1 MVSSIVQSGN
11 NGAGV
16 MKRRLTTTTVGKRR
30 AFPPCSI
37 PRPLSHVFALH
48 QTQHRHQLHQQAKQL
63 HQAAFSTV
71 SNDNNSSNSQN
82 KTNNNNKSEDDD
94 VGKFAMPDMD
104 AELKLAK
111 IQTSISQ
118 YYQQGDYVK
127 ALQLSTELFQ
137 QTQKHFGGIGSGRPQ
152 QDHPAVASALNN
164 IGLMHKHLGDF
175 IESRRHYNAA
185 LRIYAK
191 VVGRDHASYAM
202 TLHNLASLNK
212 AQVHFDTSLK
222 ATDRLSLVETALE
235 YFEEALAIRRAELG
249 PDHPLTIA
257 TQSSLGTTLADQ
269 VLHQHRQVEMTKNG
283 QSQQQPKKYMASL
296 HPESVTRQGWDAAEY
311 HLRQALQMAI
321 DKPRGKSIG
330 QGKNNNKKSNVK
342 KAKKKTSTHASP
354 PLVTAAAS
362 PRNEEKSSTSSVD
375 EGVSGSG
382 MHTLSAASAAQ
393 NLAIFLKS
401 RAMTHDPYNME
412 QMEEA
417 RLIYQQVLNVRSQL
431 LPNPHQHPDVVA
443 TKFSLAELLHVL
455 GDEEAANAIRQE
467 ILDDYD
473 PMEEKQEE
481 EPASPSSSS
490 LHETKAFKKK
500 VMVEKTKAVTNQAI
514 PKAV

>member
-1 MVSSIVQSGN
+1 MWKCCHSSPRRIVVPSIVQSDN
-11 NGAGV
+11 NVARIL
-16 MKRRLTTTTVGKRR
+16 MRTITTTTTTTLGSRR
-30 AFPPCSI
+30 AVPRCSN
-37 PRPLSHVFALH
+37 PQPLSRSFTLYRNQGH
-48 QTQHRHQLHQQAKQL
+48 QNQQQLQKAT
-63 HQAAFSTV
+63 FSTD
-71 SNDNNSSNSQN
+71 SNDSDKNHDNNI
-82 KTNNNNKSEDDD
+82 NKSSDEDI
-94 VGKFAMPDMD
+94 GNFAMPNMD
-104 AELKLAK
+104 VELKLAK
-111 IQTSISQ
+111 LQTSISQ
-118 YYQQGDYVK
+118 HYQQGDYVK

-137 QTQKHFGGIGSGRPQ
+137 QTQKHFCGSGSGRPQ
-152 QDHPAVASALNN
+152 QEHPAVASALNN
-164 IGLMHKHLGDF
+164 IGLMHKQLGDF

-222 ATDRLSLVETALE
+222 ATDRLSLVEKALE

-269 VLHQHRQVEMTKNG
+269 VVHQHRQVEMVKNG
-283 QSQQQPKKYMASL
+283 QQSPQQQQLLPKRYMASL
-296 HPESVTRQGWDAAEY
+296 HPESVTQQGWDAAEY

-321 DKPRGKSIG
+321 DKPRGKSILHG
-330 QGKNNNKKSNVK
+330 NHNNNNPKSRTNSK
-342 KAKKKTSTHASP
+342 KAKKKTSSHGS
-354 PLVTAAAS
+354 S
-362 PRNEEKSSTSSVD
+362 SNDDKDSTSTV
-375 EGVSGSG
+375 EGASGG
-382 MHTLSAASAAQ
+382 GVHTLSAASAAQ

-401 RAMTHDPYNME
+401 RAMTQDPYHMDR
-412 QMEEA
+412 MEEA
-417 RLIYQQVLNVRSQL
+417 RLLYQQVLNVRSQL

-473 PMEEKQEE
+473 PVEERQGEE
-481 EPASPSSSS
+481 SSSSS
-490 LHETKAFKKK
+490 LDASKPLRK
-500 VMVEKTKAVTNQAI
+500 VVVERTQAVT
-514 PKAV
+514 K

>member
-1 MVSSIVQSGN
+1 MRTMS
-11 NGAGV
+11 
-16 MKRRLTTTTVGKRR
+16 TTTNTTLGRRR
-30 AFPPCSI
+30 AIPPCSNHQSM
-37 PRPLSHVFALH
+37 SHIFTLYQKQQH
-48 QTQHRHQLHQQAKQL
+48 QHQRQLQQATL
-63 HQAAFSTV
+63 STV
-71 SNDNNSSNSQN
+71 SNDS
-82 KTNNNNKSEDDD
+82 NNNKNQDMSNNENKSADED
-94 VGKFAMPDMD
+94 VGNFAMPNMD
-104 AELKLAK
+104 VELKLAK
-111 IQTSISQ
+111 LQTSISQ
-118 YYQQGDYVK
+118 HYQQGDYVK

-137 QTQKHFGGIGSGRPQ
+137 QTQKHFCGSGSGRPQ
-152 QDHPAVASALNN
+152 QEHPAVASALNN
-164 IGLMHKHLGDF
+164 IGLMHKQLGDF

-222 ATDRLSLVETALE
+222 ATDRLSLVEKALE

-269 VLHQHRQVEMTKNG
+269 VVHQHRQVEMVKNG
-283 QSQQQPKKYMASL
+283 QQSPQQLSKKYMASL
-296 HPESVTRQGWDAAEY
+296 HPESVTQQGWDAAEY

-321 DKPRGKSIG
+321 DKPRGESILHGNHHSNNPKSRT
-330 QGKNNNKKSNVK
+330 NSKKD
-342 KAKKKTSTHASP
+342 KKKTSTHGSP
-354 PLVTAAAS
+354 PSVAAAAS
-362 PRNEEKSSTSSVD
+362 ASKEGKDSASTV
-375 EGVSGSG
+375 EGVSGVG
-382 MHTLSAASAAQ
+382 VLTLSAASAAQ

-401 RAMTHDPYNME
+401 RAMTHDPYHME
-412 QMEEA
+412 RMEEA
-417 RLIYQQVLNVRSQL
+417 RLLYQQVLNVRSQL

-473 PMEEKQEE
+473 PLDDKQREE
-481 EPASPSSSS
+481 PSSSS
-490 LHETKAFKKK
+490 TSLDESKALRKS
-500 VMVEKTKAVTNQAI
+500 VVVEKTKAVT
-514 PKAV
+514 K